1 MAYENDLQMHFVN
14 IGLEE
19 GVKRGREQAYREL
32 AARMKALGLSVQK
45 IAVLMGLE
53 ESGVSALLSSEQ

>member
-19 GVKRGREQAYREL
+19 GVKRGKEQAYKEI
-32 AARMKALGLSVQK
+32 AAHMKALGVSVQK
-45 IAVLMGLE
+45 IAALMGVE
-53 ESGVSALLSSEQ
+53 ESVVEALLS